1 MHSEEW
7 HSWIAVLT
15 EEWQILSDRKK
26 QDRKGQGRGL
36 VFIKA
41 GEYMGLNM
49 GKENV
54 MDLGGTGIIIGK
66 SEKEHGFRGI
76 QSMLGTF
83 IH

>member
-1 MHSEEW
+1 M
-7 HSWIAVLT
+7 
-15 EEWQILSDRKK
+15 
-26 QDRKGQGRGL
+26 